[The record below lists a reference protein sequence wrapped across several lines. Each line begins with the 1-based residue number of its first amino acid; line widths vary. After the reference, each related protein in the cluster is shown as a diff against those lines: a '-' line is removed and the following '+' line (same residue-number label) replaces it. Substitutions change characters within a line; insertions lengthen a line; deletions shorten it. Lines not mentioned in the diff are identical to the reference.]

1 MNLELQI
8 LFVIKKKFPLII
20 LGDLVQ
26 ICSYSIR
33 YFHVPRAKCSWRKCL
48 YLWNHCASFANFSKY
63 NAQQYG
69 HWRYFGFNIFSRW
82 SNQSI
87 SSSRSKCC
95 FFFSSYDIIVRL
107 RFKFLA
113 NSRFINRLNGFTM
126 VKLYRRIPA
135 CSSRTSMYP
144 IKANM
149 FARQK
154 TKTEH
159 LLLDLT

>member
-63 NAQQYG
+63 NAEQYG
-69 HWRYFGFNIFSRW
+69 HWRYFEFNIFSRW

-95 FFFSSYDIIVRL
+95 FFFDHMISLFGCDLNFWQILDSLTDWMDSQWSSYIGEFQLVHRERRCIQ
-107 RFKFLA
+107 
-113 NSRFINRLNGFTM
+113 S
-126 VKLYRRIPA
+126 RRI
-135 CSSRTSMYP
+135 CLHGKKRKRNIYY
-144 IKANM
+144 
-149 FARQK
+149 
-154 TKTEH
+154 
-159 LLLDLT
+159 